1 MQLAFPRSS
10 TGTAPGTTA
19 RGGRS
24 SARGRIP
31 GVIPGLIH
39 GLIPRHRAVI
49 GGLLI
54 SVAAGLAFLAASG
67 GGGVPS
73 RTVIVASRSIPPGTV
88 VTPSDLELHSGPMS
102 ADLAANGFTDIG
114 ELLAATTL
122 APVGA
127 GEIIQHSA
135 VRTDAGRGSGV
146 GLSFPVDREHALDGD
161 LRPGDTVDVL
171 ATFGSGLDAE
181 TAVLARSIRLAGI
194 TTTDA
199 TSVAGAGRLVITATF
214 TDTDQLLDV
223 AHAARSA
230 ELTLVRTTGSVPGP
244 AARSLV
250 TSPGVTPLLG
260 PGTGTQWG
268 MP

>member
-10 TGTAPGTTA
+10 SAGAQGAATP
-19 RGGRS
+19 GGRRS
-24 SARGRIP
+24 TRGRAP
-31 GVIPGLIH
+31 GVIPGLNPR
-39 GLIPRHRAVI
+39 LIPRHRAMI

-54 SVAAGLAFLAASG
+54 TMAAALALLAANGGSG
-67 GGGVPS
+67 IPS
-73 RTVIVASRSIPPGTV
+73 RTVIVATRTIAPGTR
-88 VTPSDLELHSGPMS
+88 VTATDLELHTGPLS
-102 ADLAANGFTDIG
+102 ADLAGNGFTDIDQ
-114 ELLAATTL
+114 LLAATTV

-135 VRTDAGRGSGV
+135 VRTDGGRSSGV
-146 GLSFPVDREHALDGD
+146 GLSFPIDREHALDGD

-181 TAVLARSIRLAGI
+181 TAVLARSVRLAGI

-199 TSVAGAGRLVITATF
+199 TSVAGAGRLVVTATF

-223 AHAARSA
+223 AHAAQSA
-230 ELTLVRTTGSVPGP
+230 ALTLVRTTGAVPGP
-244 AARSLV
+244 ATRSLV
-250 TSPGVTPLLG
+250 TSPGATPALS
-260 PGTGTQWG
+260 TGAGAPWG